1 MEYLKCGI
9 SPFIHQE
16 YDVQKNTNVQD
27 FYRVQSVVEM
37 KDKIAMDDNT
47 HIEEINKAI
56 KNCLS
61 DEYVSGQYLNDEI
74 YSILGLERNIK
85 NKVRDLWTTKKQ
97 TSLSNFFE

>member
-1 MEYLKCGI
+1 
-9 SPFIHQE
+9 
-16 YDVQKNTNVQD
+16 
-27 FYRVQSVVEM
+27 M

-85 NKVRDLWTTKKQ
+85 NKVRDLWTTKEQ

>member
-1 MEYLKCGI
+1 
-9 SPFIHQE
+9 
-16 YDVQKNTNVQD
+16 
-27 FYRVQSVVEM
+27 M

-47 HIEEINKAI
+47 HIQEINKAI

-85 NKVRDLWTTKKQ
+85 NKLRDLWTTKEQ